1 MFITRAAILFAV
13 LCIALPGLVAQE
25 LSASLDSAHTAIGS
39 ATHLRLKFA
48 APNHQLTPR
57 SSAEELRAM
66 PELEILEQTPF
77 QKTADGWEQSFRIIA
92 FQAGEY
98 ALPVPVVDWGDSLY
112 RAVPLRWVVTAPAL
126 PADEALAPIKD
137 IIEEPR
143 NLSDYLLPVFI
154 AAAAILL
161 SLLLWHLWRRRKK
174 EPVLPPE
181 PELPPYVQAQ
191 KLLEEL
197 QQSGLWRSDH
207 KQFYIR
213 LSDIVRLYISRQYRL
228 PALTE
233 TTDLILQKMKP
244 LCADKAIF
252 DALREILQTSDLVKF
267 AKARP
272 DDAASER
279 LLEAAFV
286 LVSKTEVP

>member
-1 MFITRAAILFAV
+1 MFTTRAAVLFVAF
-13 LCIALPGLVAQE
+13 CIALPGLMAQE
-25 LSASLDSAHTAIGS
+25 LSASLDSAQTAIGS

-48 APNHQLTPR
+48 DPTHQLTPR

-77 QKTADGWEQSFRIIA
+77 QKTAGGWEQSFRIIA

-112 RAVPLRWVVTAPAL
+112 RAAPLRWVVIAPAL

-143 NLSDYLLPVFI
+143 NLSDYLLPAFI

-161 SLLLWHLWRRRKK
+161 SLLLWRVWRRRKK
-174 EPVLPPE
+174 EPVLPSE
-181 PELPPYVQAQ
+181 PELPPHIQAQ

-233 TTDLILQKMKP
+233 TTDLILQKMSP
-244 LCADKAIF
+244 LQADEVSLN
-252 DALREILQTSDLVKF
+252 ALREILQTSDLVKF

-272 DDAASER
+272 DETTSER

-286 LVSKTEVP
+286 LVSKTAAP